1 MFSVFGYCDYICPY
15 KLSDMKKLVLFFLI
29 SFSFCSFSFAQD
41 FSFDELA
48 KLRSYHYP
56 KFESYV
62 HDKGYEL
69 NHLEYN
75 DNCTVFRK
83 GSNVISYCNKYDD
96 GFSYHKHVSIKFETA
111 DKAQYEKIKKEVVGS
126 MDYYKTKMRRY
137 TNQHY
142 LEHIYVNDVMSVH
155 LYDIA
160 YRNDD
165 QPYYEIEIFSI
176 YSGY

>member
-1 MFSVFGYCDYICPY
+1 
-15 KLSDMKKLVLFFLI
+15 MKKAILLILVT
-29 SFSFCSFSFAQD
+29 FSFCSLTFGQD
-41 FSFDELA
+41 FSFDDLA
-48 KLRSYHYP
+48 KLRSFSYP
-56 KFESYV
+56 KFETYV
-62 HDKGYEL
+62 HDKGYIL

-75 DNCTVFRK
+75 ENCTVFRN
-83 GSNVISYCNKYDD
+83 GSNVISYCKFYDD
-96 GFSYHKHVSIKFETA
+96 GFSYHNHVAIKFETS
-111 DKAQYEKIKKEVVGS
+111 DREEYEKIKKQVVAS
-126 MDYYKTKMRRY
+126 MDYYRTKLKRY

-155 LYDIA
+155 MYDIS